1 MTPLEFNFFTDA
13 PLDFELKKYKVLDYS
28 VKVDALYVNLEFSP
42 WLLKNKMLL
51 LDLKNFINNLET
63 TRRNLTN
70 RRLEFSTN
78 TMFYKAEL
86 PKTIQ
91 SLENIEEIIVYSIP
105 IIQRS
110 NDFGTD
116 LSSSTG
122 SVIW

>member
-63 TRRNLTN
+63 TRRNLTHK
-70 RRLEFSTN
+70 RLEFSNN
-78 TMFYKAEL
+78 TMFYKAEF

-116 LSSSTG
+116 LSSAAG

>member
-1 MTPLEFNFFTDA
+1 MTPLEFNFFIEP
-13 PLDFELKKYKVLDYS
+13 PLDFELKRYKILDYS

-51 LDLKNFINNLET
+51 LDLKNFMNNLET
-63 TRRNLTN
+63 TRRNLTTK
-70 RRLEFSTN
+70 RLEFSTN
-78 TMFYKAEL
+78 TMFYKVEL

-122 SVIW
+122 SIIW

>member
-1 MTPLEFNFFTDA
+1 MTPLEFNFFIEP

-70 RRLEFSTN
+70 KKIEFLAGS
-78 TMFYKAEL
+78 MFCKIEI
-86 PKTIQ
+86 PKTPQ
-91 SLENIEEIIVYSIP
+91 SLDNIEEIIVYSIP

-116 LSSSTG
+116 LSSTAG
-122 SVIW
+122 SILW